1 MSMSISELALRLWVA
16 KVLTTLATAFLVLAG
31 APASAASP
39 ADRFAAAAWYE
50 GAMNIWYST
59 GYSTREEAEAA
70 ANSACEAV
78 AGGACINTSWS
89 HGGAIAGGYSDMGG
103 PFVVSGDTPSLARQN
118 LVTGCAAQGRR
129 CAVERTVSANSP
141 KGVTTTHGSTLMRNG
156 WGTFAY
162 KSGDYPQ
169 RVSRVWVVAGHP
181 THKSAVAAAIKLCEQ
196 HEGAECTA
204 KGGVANGHMLIF
216 TLTDERSTPLIEGDR
231 SVEAAYA
238 AMDLYCPGAG
248 IGHERCTVHASI
260 DVRQPQTREVEI
272 NVERG
277 QPNCCRA
284 TPAKP
289 RGE

>member
-1 MSMSISELALRLWVA
+1 MLAVALR
-16 KVLTTLATAFLVLAG
+16 VLAG
-31 APASAASP
+31 EPASAASPDVVPVEGRLIVSGDP

-59 GYSTREEAEAA
+59 GYPTREEAEAA
-70 ANSACEAV
+70 AKSACEAI

-118 LVTGCAAQGRR
+118 LVMGCAAQGRR
-129 CAVERTVSANSP
+129 CAVERTVSANSG
-141 KGVTTTHGSTLMRNG
+141 KGVTTTHGSALVRNV

-162 KSGDYPQ
+162 KSDNYPEK
-169 RVSRVWVVAGHP
+169 VSRVWVASGHP

-216 TLTDERSTPLIEGDR
+216 TLTNERSTPLIEGDR

-238 AMDLYCPGAG
+238 AMDLYCPSAG

-277 QPNCCRA
+277 QPNCCQA
-284 TPAKP
+284 TPGKP
-289 RGE
+289 RRE